1 MKMYMQKKIYELPAL
16 EVIEVESE
24 PLVNGSI
31 TQGLN
36 PDDPNLNEDENDVGE
51 MSNKRQYGFNNA
63 PWE

>member
-1 MKMYMQKKIYELPAL
+1 MQKKTYEIPAL

-36 PDDPNLNEDENDVGE
+36 PDNPELNEDENDVNY
-51 MSNKRQYGFNNA
+51 MSNKRQYGFNSA